1 MSGTSVKGGDGD
13 RVPASEGSR
22 HGRRRQRTRGRLVE
36 AARRVI
42 GRRGV
47 EATTILDI
55 TREADVGFGTVYNYF
70 DSKEAIL
77 AAATG
82 GAAEGPGHARGG
94 PKPRSD
100 AARKILAAAA
110 RTGGGL
116 VNRDPIWAW
125 FVVRTSLYQ
134 EQMAAVHGHRLA
146 VDLRRGVEQRRFP
159 ETDVRLL
166 NPVIGGAGFGWW

>member
-47 EATTILDI
+47 GGRKNPETPRQAHPG
-55 TREADVGFGTVYNYF
+55 VGTFYNYF

-77 AAATG
+77 AAAT
-82 GAAEGPGHARGG
+82 AEATEELGHALDRLNARLDDPAGILSVAVPDCRRVVRPPPVGACGGG
-94 PKPRSD
+94 PFW
-100 AARKILAAAA
+100 
-110 RTGGGL
+110 G
-116 VNRDPIWAW
+116 W
-125 FVVRTSLYQ
+125 FVVRPSLYQ

-146 VDLRRGVEQRRFP
+146 ADLRRGVEARCFP
-159 ETDVRLL
+159 ETD
-166 NPVIGGAGFGWW
+166 